1 MRVLVRVV
9 AITGFAWLVLGL
21 AGVTAADPSAVG
33 VPPADMPAHPLVV
46 AVHELPPSIIKNADG
61 SWSGIAVDLWKRVA
75 AELHLPYQLE
85 EYPLDQLNHPEL
97 HPEIDVVLG
106 FAVSK
111 MSEQTLDLTAP
122 YFTSGL
128 GIAVRQEPSSGWQT
142 LAGSVLTWGVLRG
155 FLLFVAA
162 SFVLGTI
169 VWWLEREHSPDE
181 YGGSVM
187 KGIAGGALWTIEAL
201 FGTSKQLS
209 RRTPAR
215 VFAVAWAAT
224 CVVLLSLLTAK
235 FSSDLTVN
243 QLTSSVN
250 GPSDLPKVRVGAVM
264 PSSGA
269 TYLSHRGINFRP
281 YPETPALL
289 DAVAKH
295 EIDAAVG
302 NATALQYRVRREYSD
317 RLLVLPSTF
326 QNIGSSIGLRPGSP
340 LRKPMN
346 LEILTIIETAE
357 WEQLVASYLGAS

>member
-9 AITGFAWLVLGL
+9 VVVAVLWVALGH
-21 AGVTAADPSAVG
+21 AAADPMDA
-33 VPPADMPAHPLVV
+33 PTRPLVV
-46 AVHELPPSIIKNADG
+46 AVHDLPPSIIKGADG

-75 AELHLPYQLE
+75 AELHLPYELK

-111 MSEQTLDLTAP
+111 MSEQVLDLTSP

-128 GIAVRQEPSSGWQT
+128 GIAVRQEPSSGWQSLT
-142 LAGSVLTWGVLRG
+142 SSVLTWGVLRG
-155 FLLFVAA
+155 FLLFVLA

-169 VWWLEREHSPDE
+169 VWWIEHEHSPDE
-181 YGGSVM
+181 YGGSMM

-215 VFAVAWAAT
+215 VFAVAWAAA

-243 QLTSSVN
+243 QLTGSVN

-269 TYLSHRGINFRP
+269 TYLSHHGINFRS
-281 YPETPALL
+281 YPDTPALL
-289 DAVAKH
+289 DAAAKH
-295 EIDAAVG
+295 QIDAAVG
-302 NATALQYRVRREYSD
+302 NASGLQYRVRHDYAEQ
-317 RLLVLPSTF
+317 LMVLPSTF
-326 QNIGSSIGLRPGSP
+326 QNIGASIGLRPGSP

-346 LEILTIIETAE
+346 LAILTIIETPE